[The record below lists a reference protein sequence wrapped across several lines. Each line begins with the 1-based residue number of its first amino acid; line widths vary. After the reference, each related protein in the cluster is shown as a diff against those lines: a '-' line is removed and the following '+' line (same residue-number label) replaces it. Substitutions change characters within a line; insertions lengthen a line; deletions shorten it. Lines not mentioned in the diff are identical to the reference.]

1 MWKKFLKENLEMILI
16 ALAIVLPI
24 RFFVM
29 QPFVVHG
36 SSMEP
41 TYLPR
46 DYIIV
51 DEISYRFRA
60 PERFEVVVFKAPNT
74 TKQYYIKR
82 IIGLPNEEV
91 IIKDGKVTVITPD
104 NQLIVL
110 DEIFLPEGVM
120 TNGSIDINLGPDQY
134 FLLGD
139 NRFASYDSRH
149 WGPISREAIIG
160 RAWLRFDLFSDLN
173 Q

>member
-46 DYIIV
+46 TILLLMKFRIVFVILNGLKLWFLKLPIRLNNII
-51 DEISYRFRA
+51 
-60 PERFEVVVFKAPNT
+60 
-74 TKQYYIKR
+74 
-82 IIGLPNEEV
+82 
-91 IIKDGKVTVITPD
+91 
-104 NQLIVL
+104 
-110 DEIFLPEGVM
+110 
-120 TNGSIDINLGPDQY
+120 
-134 FLLGD
+134 
-139 NRFASYDSRH
+139 
-149 WGPISREAIIG
+149 
-160 RAWLRFDLFSDLN
+160 
-173 Q
+173 

>member
-1 MWKKFLKENLEMILI
+1 M
-16 ALAIVLPI
+16 
-24 RFFVM
+24 
-29 QPFVVHG
+29 
-36 SSMEP
+36 
-41 TYLPR
+41 
-46 DYIIV
+46 
-51 DEISYRFRA
+51 
-60 PERFEVVVFKAPNT
+60 VFKAPNT

-120 TNGSIDINLGPDQY
+120 TNGSIDIKLGPDQY

-149 WGPISREAIIG
+149 WGPISKEAIIG